1 MEKMEGIPFMEEG
14 ERLQKTMLKI
24 FQKELQPLDPEL
36 QSMLIDDIVT
46 AFYNRLN
53 IMKKIKHNKEMHLY
67 TNDSLVPEDMQTVD
81 PDTLQLKDET
91 NKKWVRDWKK
101 EVSKL

>member
-1 MEKMEGIPFMEEG
+1 
-14 ERLQKTMLKI
+14 
-24 FQKELQPLDPEL
+24 
-36 QSMLIDDIVT
+36 
-46 AFYNRLN
+46 
-53 IMKKIKHNKEMHLY
+53 MHLY

>member
-1 MEKMEGIPFMEEG
+1 MEEG